1 MSATVTLATLVL
13 ESAIGYP
20 RALYA
25 RIGHPVGWAA
35 ALIDFLE
42 VRWNRA
48 DQSVKRRKLAGVL
61 TLLAAGGAAAGAAG
75 LAACTIRNNLDGAAA
90 TLALALVAVPGLAQ
104 RSLYGHVRP
113 IAVALENGDLASA
126 RTLVGRIVGRD
137 TAILDEAGVARAAV
151 ESLAESFNDAVVA
164 PAFWLLIAGLP
175 GLYVYKTVN
184 TADSLV
190 GHRDARFAAF
200 GWAAAR
206 ADDAMNL
213 VPARIAGLMLC
224 LVAGRGLAT
233 MVRDAPGHASPN
245 AGWPEAAMAGALSI
259 RLGGAVSYDGE
270 PHARPWFG
278 TGAGALDAAA
288 IRAALRVY
296 VRACALLWV
305 LVGAFAWAV

>member
-1 MSATVTLATLVL
+1 MTLATLVL
-13 ESAIGYP
+13 ESTIGYP
-20 RALYA
+20 QALYA

-35 ALIDFLE
+35 ALIGVLE
-42 VRWNRA
+42 IHWNRPDRSA
-48 DQSVKRRKLAGVL
+48 KRRKLAGVL

-75 LAACTIRNNLDGAAA
+75 LVAYTIGSTLDGAVA
-90 TLALALVAVPGLAQ
+90 TIALALVAVPGLAQ

-113 IAVALENGDLASA
+113 IAVALENSDLASA

-175 GLYVYKTVN
+175 GLYMYKAIN

-233 MVRDAPGHASPN
+233 MVRDAPAHASPN
-245 AGWPEAAMAGALSI
+245 AGWPEAAMAGALGV

-278 TGAGALDAAA
+278 AGPGALDAVAV
-288 IRAALRVY
+288 RSALRIY
-296 VRACALLWV
+296 LRACALLWI
-305 LVGAFAWAV
+305 LVGALAWPV